1 MKTLTVSFIILAF
14 ALSASPAIFAG
25 DKTAETNAANNERSA
40 KVARAKAKSRAQ
52 AKKAGKQK
60 SSYGNADKV
69 VTDQDCG
76 ANVDI
81 GNVNT
86 GGGRVTGNVNNEV
99 IITGDIINISKGGC
113 KR

>member
-14 ALSASPAIFAG
+14 ALSASPSLFAG
-25 DKTAETNAANNERSA
+25 EKTAETNASNNERSA
-40 KVARAKAKSRAQ
+40 KVARAKATSRAK
-52 AKKAGKQK
+52 AKKEGKSK
-60 SSYGNADKV
+60 SSYGGGDKI

-76 ANVDI
+76 GVDI
-81 GNVNT
+81 GNVST

-99 IITGDIINISKGGC
+99 IITGDVINISKGGC